1 MSTKK
6 RFLIISAYFLAM
18 LMIIFSYVVLSDD
31 STTEKATLILK
42 VTFSLLAV
50 LSVLIGGI
58 FTRIMSCKPWVFL
71 VGVVYSIILSLSPL
85 YFCNLAFTDETI
97 LILNNGDSPS
107 FSITRDVGASYFWYI
122 VALFVGS
129 YILTHL
135 CYKVCEWWSGRRLSK
150 ELSMANRKQTK
161 VDNPMLVKSYNK
173 KSNKY
178 ERYLVWQTKSGKWMS
193 SDKIRFYDVVE
204 LIIIDS
210 KRNIYAM
217 VETPQK
223 ISMKTYIELS
233 RA

>member
-6 RFLIISAYFLAM
+6 RFLIISAYFLAVLM
-18 LMIIFSYVVLSDD
+18 LIFSYVVLADD

-50 LSVLIGGI
+50 VGVLIGGM
-58 FTRIMSCKPWVFL
+58 FTRIMSCKPWVFFASMFYS
-71 VGVVYSIILSLSPL
+71 VVVSLTPL
-85 YFCNLAFTDETI
+85 YFCNLAFTEETI

-107 FSITRDVGASYFWYI
+107 FSLTRDVGASYFWYI
-122 VALFVGS
+122 IAVYAGA
-129 YILTHL
+129 YIFTHL
-135 CYKVCEWWSGRRLSK
+135 IYKFSEWFSGRKLTK

-161 VDNPMLVKSYNK
+161 VDNPMIVKSYNK
-173 KSNKY
+173 RSNKY
-178 ERYLVWQTKSGKWMS
+178 EKYLVWQTKNGKWMS

-217 VETPQK
+217 VEPPQK

-233 RA
+233 R